1 MMFAGMNPVAILVAA
16 IAGWLAGAL
25 WYGMFGRIWIEA
37 QGTTVEAFKARQAAS
52 KGSPASYMP
61 FVLAFLG
68 NLVMA
73 WILSGLLG
81 HIGALSVRGG
91 IISGA
96 FVWFGFI
103 VTSMLV
109 NNAFEG
115 RSWRLTA
122 VNAGHWLLVMIVIGA
137 ILGAWGV

>member
-1 MMFAGMNPVAILVAA
+1 MSFAGMNFLAILVAA
-16 IAGWLAGAL
+16 IAGWLTGAL
-25 WYGMFGRIWIEA
+25 WYGMFGRIWVEA
-37 QGTTVEAFKARQAAS
+37 QGTTVEAFEARQAAS
-52 KGSPASYMP
+52 NGPASYVP

-81 HIGALSVRGG
+81 HIGALSARGG

-109 NNAFEG
+109 TNAFEG

-137 ILGAWGV
+137 VLGAWGV